1 MHPLILIDSGALLP
15 NLRLLP
21 SRALLDISDISMS
34 NLKQETITEGEI
46 FLKMVP
52 FPKQRFVKMT
62 DNDLGLRSGYINNN
76 IISKALGVTFGTL
89 SSFLFDKSQ
98 IAPPYFNMALCKL
111 CSKLL
116 KQKLSLQY

>member
-15 NLRLLP
+15 NLRLLS
-21 SRALLDISDISMS
+21 SRALLNISDISMN

-62 DNDLGLRSGYINNN
+62 DNDLGLRSGYINNKYN
-76 IISKALGVTFGTL
+76 F
-89 SSFLFDKSQ
+89 KSN
-98 IAPPYFNMALCKL
+98 YLE
-111 CSKLL
+111 
-116 KQKLSLQY
+116 